1 MAETLQQR
9 IAAALARVRNPRV
22 GADVVS
28 AEMVRDVATTT
39 SGKVRL
45 TLLLDARDDAT
56 LVREVRQAL
65 EAVEG
70 VTEVRV
76 DVRDPSQPP
85 PRPPAGAA
93 PQGARAAGGT
103 PGGSGRALPVMD
115 AAPTA
120 P

>member
-1 MAETLQQR
+1 MADTIQQR

-45 TLLLDARDDAT
+45 TLLLDPRDDAT
-56 LVREVRQAL
+56 LVRDVRQAL

-70 VTEVRV
+70 ITDVRV
-76 DVRDPSQPP
+76 DVRDPAQPP
-85 PRPPAGAA
+85 PRQPA
-93 PQGARAAGGT
+93 
-103 PGGSGRALPVMD
+103 PGGSH
-115 AAPTA
+115 AAPHA
-120 P
+120 GGARGGAGR